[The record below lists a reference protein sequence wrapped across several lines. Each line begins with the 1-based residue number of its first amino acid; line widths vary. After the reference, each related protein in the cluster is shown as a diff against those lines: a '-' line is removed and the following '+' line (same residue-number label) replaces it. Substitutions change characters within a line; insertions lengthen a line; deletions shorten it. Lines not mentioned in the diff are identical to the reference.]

1 MFFDNL
7 RLNYSSAL
15 SAVYVNDIAA
25 TIAGTEITATIDA
38 DYYGEPTLVFAHA
51 VKDQMPIITWSE
63 ETNGVRTATITNYA
77 EDLSS
82 TTYTLTVT
90 RPKSNNTTCTYS
102 VVGDDLTVIKGSP
115 YQTITVQREATRYA
129 INVLAEDG
137 STATH
142 YADIQGTT
150 GTDEFTCDTIA
161 AEPFAYDPSSAT
173 LAGVMEENGILV
185 YETTSP
191 LDTVTVEV
199 TDTAYHLNVF
209 GQAGKNHYCVSRQV
223 SDNALLSAIYLD
235 GAPLQEFYE
244 STFVYQLTS
253 SALPAVTATAADA
266 NAMVQTALLR
276 QDDTHYVAFIQ
287 VTAPNGYTKQGYTV
301 AINLHTLRSTALL
314 NDIRANNTSIDGF
327 EPNKF
332 TYDIKLPAGSDMP
345 MFKAIT
351 ADGATAVA
359 NANEQGRFTTITYNV
374 TSEDGTANNTYEVM
388 VEILQSSVNTLD
400 AIYLNGAQ
408 LDGFETNTLQYNI
421 ELPYGTNQL
430 PEVTALVSDPTATAT
445 IAVDTA
451 NMQAT
456 ITVTAENNE
465 QRLYNIFF
473 TIAKNTDASL
483 SGILADGALIANF
496 DEMTLDYTVDIPFG
510 ATLPAIT
517 ATPND
522 TNATVVITAIDAMHY
537 NIVVT
542 AEDELTTLTYT
553 VTFAHLPSTNSNLLN
568 ILTDGQAL
576 EGFNATDYEYSVTLP
591 YGTPLPEVTWQ
602 VADSQ
607 QVVVAEWQAQTI
619 RLTVTAGDKAT
630 VSEYTITFVHEL
642 SDNNYLLSITL
653 NGESLADFH
662 RDTLAYTITYPIGTE
677 ESDLF
682 TAQDIVA
689 IPEDTTATILV
700 QEQGTT
706 LVIVVT
712 AANGTIRAYSIEQI
726 ITLSSDARLAMI
738 YLDSVEIEGFD
749 PDIYEYTIKLPQGA
763 IVPIVTALP
772 LDTIRT
778 KYEKGMENTLEDG
791 SKYIEVDGIAE
802 DGTRLTYTIYFTF
815 ADWSPNANAVV
826 GDCLFFPVQG
836 SPKTFR
842 AVTIS
847 LGVKCAIYT
856 INGALLHI
864 MDVPVLDVNSVEVEV
879 NENGDQVIK
888 EGSVPNDAIGAD
900 YVSESSEPFVYIFY
914 NTDTK
919 RIGRGG
925 KYRAL

>member
-1 MFFDNL
+1 
-7 RLNYSSAL
+7 
-15 SAVYVNDIAA
+15 
-25 TIAGTEITATIDA
+25 
-38 DYYGEPTLVFAHA
+38 
-51 VKDQMPIITWSE
+51 
-63 ETNGVRTATITNYA
+63 
-77 EDLSS
+77 
-82 TTYTLTVT
+82 
-90 RPKSNNTTCTYS
+90 
-102 VVGDDLTVIKGSP
+102 
-115 YQTITVQREATRYA
+115 
-129 INVLAEDG
+129 
-137 STATH
+137 
-142 YADIQGTT
+142 
-150 GTDEFTCDTIA
+150 
-161 AEPFAYDPSSAT
+161 
-173 LAGVMEENGILV
+173 
-185 YETTSP
+185 
-191 LDTVTVEV
+191 
-199 TDTAYHLNVF
+199 
-209 GQAGKNHYCVSRQV
+209 
-223 SDNALLSAIYLD
+223 
-235 GAPLQEFYE
+235 
-244 STFVYQLTS
+244 
-253 SALPAVTATAADA
+253 
-266 NAMVQTALLR
+266 
-276 QDDTHYVAFIQ
+276 
-287 VTAPNGYTKQGYTV
+287 
-301 AINLHTLRSTALL
+301 
-314 NDIRANNTSIDGF
+314 
-327 EPNKF
+327 
-332 TYDIKLPAGSDMP
+332 
-345 MFKAIT
+345 
-351 ADGATAVA
+351 
-359 NANEQGRFTTITYNV
+359 
-374 TSEDGTANNTYEVM
+374 
-388 VEILQSSVNTLD
+388 
-400 AIYLNGAQ
+400 
-408 LDGFETNTLQYNI
+408 
-421 ELPYGTNQL
+421 
-430 PEVTALVSDPTATAT
+430 
-445 IAVDTA
+445 
-451 NMQAT
+451 
-456 ITVTAENNE
+456 
-465 QRLYNIFF
+465 
-473 TIAKNTDASL
+473 
-483 SGILADGALIANF
+483 
-496 DEMTLDYTVDIPFG
+496 
-510 ATLPAIT
+510 
-517 ATPND
+517 
-522 TNATVVITAIDAMHY
+522 MHY

-542 AEDELTTLTYT
+542 AEDGLTTLTYT

-677 ESDLF
+677 ESELL

-836 SPKTFR
+836 SPNTFR

-847 LGVKCAIYT
+847 LGVKCAIYN